1 MTTSKY
7 TASLLTVYENK
18 SLFFQSWIL
27 SASLSLQRAVQMTN
41 RLQNWWNMILL
52 RNILLLSLLR
62 YIQEWLNSMVAAGI
76 VTSHADD
83 RFSLDYPESELKTH
97 GHGATILPILSAMLP
112 KLEAVLPSKGPKGEL
127 FVNIYFPSTL
137 CQLTRR
143 LKLLNYF
150 NNSSFN

>member
-1 MTTSKY
+1 MTTLKY

-18 SLFFQSWIL
+18 CFFNHEYF
-27 SASLSLQRAVQMTN
+27 SASYNLQRAVQMTN
-41 RLQNWWNMILL
+41 CLQNWWNMILL
-52 RNILLLSLLR
+52 RNIHLFSLLR

-76 VTSHADD
+76 VTSHAED
-83 RFSLDYPESELKTH
+83 RYSLDYPESGLKMH
-97 GHGATILPILSAMLP
+97 GHGATVLPILSAMLP

-127 FVNIYFPSTL
+127 FVNIYFLSTL